1 VSRPA
6 AAAEARS
13 STYRLLARLTLS
25 EVDQSLARV
34 LDGMPIFGEALSA
47 SGGPSQ
53 LQPLRVDFTRL
64 FLLNTHP
71 YESVYLDESGM
82 LNTPSSGQVLAAYR
96 ASGFDSPWLS
106 RSGAPDHIGLE
117 LEYLAALVEAEAE
130 AWDQDGAGR
139 AARLRAEQRSFLADH
154 LLRWAPILGQL
165 LLEQAETPFYRR
177 LGEALQ
183 SFILGEYEA
192 LLVEG

>member
-1 VSRPA
+1 VSQAGPL
-6 AAAEARS
+6 AEARAG
-13 STYRLLARLTLS
+13 TYRLLARLTLS
-25 EVDQSLARV
+25 EVDRELAGV
-34 LDGMPIFGEALSA
+34 LDGMPIFGQALSD
-47 SGGPSQ
+47 SGGSNQ
-53 LQPLRVDFTRL
+53 LQALRVDFTNL
-64 FLLNTHP
+64 FLLNAHP

-96 ASGFDSPWLS
+96 ASGFDSPWLN

-130 AWDQDGAGR
+130 AWEQGESRR
-139 AARLRAEQRSFLADH
+139 AARLRTEQRAFLADH
-154 LLRWAPILGQL
+154 LARWTPILGQL
-165 LLEQAETPFYRR
+165 LVEQAATAFYRR

-192 LLVEG
+192 LLAEG